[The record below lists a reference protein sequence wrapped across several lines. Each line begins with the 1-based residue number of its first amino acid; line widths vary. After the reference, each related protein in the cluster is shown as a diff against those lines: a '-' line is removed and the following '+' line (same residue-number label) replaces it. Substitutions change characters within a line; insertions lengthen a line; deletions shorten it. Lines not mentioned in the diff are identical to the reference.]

1 MTYDPRRDSLDPE
14 FRPLPP
20 EARGP
25 EYDGGVSTNV
35 SAILLVAILVI
46 GGLFAFYYYGSGDN
60 TDRTTTGSTT
70 KTEQSMPSGQAPLGS
85 PPNSPSLQKSPSD
98 QAPKQ

>member
-35 SAILLVAILVI
+35 SAVLLVAILVI
-46 GGLFAFYYYGSGDN
+46 GGLFAFYYYGSSDN
-60 TDRTTTGSTT
+60 TDRTTTGST
-70 KTEQSMPSGQAPLGS
+70 KTEQSMPSGQAPVGS
-85 PPNSPSLQKSPSD
+85 PPNAPSMQKPPSNS
-98 QAPKQ
+98 APPQQ

>member
-35 SAILLVAILVI
+35 SATPAAMNWTRRLEAMARADILHGPISQPDV
-46 GGLFAFYYYGSGDN
+46 
-60 TDRTTTGSTT
+60 R
-70 KTEQSMPSGQAPLGS
+70 KC
-85 PPNSPSLQKSPSD
+85 
-98 QAPKQ
+98 